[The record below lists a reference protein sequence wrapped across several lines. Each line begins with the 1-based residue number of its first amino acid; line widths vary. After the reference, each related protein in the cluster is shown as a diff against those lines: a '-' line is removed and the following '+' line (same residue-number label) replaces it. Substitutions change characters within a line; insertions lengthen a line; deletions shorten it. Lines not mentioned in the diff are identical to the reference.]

1 MPIDLTLSER
11 QRRLRRDARQ
21 FAGDVLSGV
30 LGATRDLPTPAERFV
45 ATRPFYERLVVEGFL
60 RKCIPVTVGG
70 ECMGLVDL
78 AILAEEFYTV
88 DASISLTLLSTMLG
102 LAPLVAGGTPEQ
114 HRQFLPPFL
123 ATKGAPL
130 AAFAST
136 EPGGSANAGSPP
148 PGEGVRTTARRVGDE
163 WVISG
168 RKQWISSAT
177 GWDGRGA
184 DLLTVVCRTDP
195 EVEPS
200 RGISIIAVPCP
211 DTGLVLEHAF
221 DTLGHRAH
229 FTPRFRLDA
238 VRVPAGNVLGREG
251 GGLQLAAESFAGS
264 TALVGILG
272 VALMRAAF
280 QFGLSFAR
288 SERRGGIQPI
298 IQHQAVGYAL
308 ADAKTAIE
316 AARALSWHACGA
328 IDAAAQGAVELAIH
342 AKLFG
347 SETAVR
353 VIADLMRIVGIDS
366 YGHELPL
373 AGLLQDAAA
382 LPLFAGAKPFGAG
395 AEAGRCGNG
404 VDSGSVRACRVHG
417 RSRRRSHRWRASG
430 DQGDPAGAQPHFRR
444 TCQALY
450 NSVVHRDSGGRPWCG
465 PAGAPPQ
472 QGARP

>member
-1 MPIDLTLSER
+1 MPIDFTLNDS
-11 QRRLRRDARQ
+11 QRRLRREARQ

-30 LGATRDLPTPAERFV
+30 LVATRDLPGPIERFV
-45 ATRPFYERLVVEGFL
+45 ATRPFFERLVAEGFL
-60 RKCIPVTVGG
+60 RKCIPVSVGG
-70 ECMGLVDL
+70 DCLGLIDL

-88 DASISLTLLSTMLG
+88 DASVSLTLLSTVLG
-102 LAPLVAGGTPEQ
+102 LAPLVVGGTPEQ
-114 HRQFLPPFL
+114 HQRFLPTFL
-123 ATKGAPL
+123 ATEGAPL

-148 PGEGVRTTARRVGDE
+148 PGEGVRTTARRVDDE

-177 GWDGRGA
+177 GWDGQGA

-195 EVEPS
+195 EVEAS
-200 RGISIIAVPCP
+200 RGISIIAVPRP
-211 DTGLVLEHAF
+211 DSGLIFEQAF

-229 FTPRFRLDA
+229 LTPRFCLDA

-251 GGLQLAAESFAGS
+251 GGLQLAAASFAGS
-264 TALVGILG
+264 TALVGIFG

-280 QFGLSFAR
+280 QFALSFAR

-316 AARALSWHACGA
+316 AARVLSWHACRA
-328 IDAAAQGAVELAIH
+328 IDMAAPGAVELAIH
-342 AKLFG
+342 AKVFG

-353 VIADLMRIVGIDS
+353 VIADLMRVVGIDS

-373 AGLLQDAAA
+373 AGLLQDAVV
-382 LPLFAGAKPFGAG
+382 LPLLAG
-395 AEAGRCGNG
+395 GNIG
-404 VDSGSVRACRVHG
+404 V
-417 RSRRRSHRWRASG
+417 RRRQLHALML
-430 DQGDPAGAQPHFRR
+430 DPAYDELA
-444 TCQALY
+444 TL
-450 NSVVHRDSGGRPWCG
+450 DGGSL
-465 PAGAPPQ
+465 AEVAT
-472 QGARP
+472 